1 MNKNHKWEDETDRL
15 RNSFFTEGFHCLVYN
30 VSEAYNLVKAHK
42 HDFPQFVIIAVRRN
56 AANAKQPGI
65 SPGQRG
71 HIVHPAGSD
80 AQHVPCGAEIL
91 L

>member
-1 MNKNHKWEDETDRL
+1 MNKNHKWEDEMDRL
-15 RNSFFTEGFHCLVYN
+15 RNSYFTEGFHCLVYN

-42 HDFPQFVIIAVRRN
+42 HDFPQFVIMQSGATRQTQSSR
-56 AANAKQPGI
+56 AY
-65 SPGQRG
+65 QRG

>member
-42 HDFPQFVIIAVRRN
+42 HDFPQFVIMQSGATR
-56 AANAKQPGI
+56 QTQ
-65 SPGQRG
+65 SSG
-71 HIVHPAGSD
+71 HITWAAGTYCS
-80 AQHVPCGAEIL
+80 PRRE
-91 L
+91 

>member
-42 HDFPQFVIIAVRRN
+42 HDFPQFVIMQSGATR
-56 AANAKQPGI
+56 PGI